1 MIEVNNLVKEFKKP
15 IRREGVI
22 GMLKTLFSAKYEV
35 KRAVNDISFTIN
47 DGEIVG
53 YIGSNGAGKS
63 TSIKMMCG
71 ILTPTSGSVRIDSVE
86 PNKKEDKLL
95 LK

>member
-1 MIEVNNLVKEFKKP
+1 MIEVKDLTKEFKKP
-15 IRREGVI
+15 IRKEGVI
-22 GMLKTLFSAKYEV
+22 GMFTTLFSRKYETKV
-35 KRAVNDISFTIN
+35 AVNHINFTIN

-71 ILTPTSGSVRIDSVE
+71 ILTPTNVDCMWNSGE
-86 PNKKEDKLL
+86 CYY
-95 LK
+95 